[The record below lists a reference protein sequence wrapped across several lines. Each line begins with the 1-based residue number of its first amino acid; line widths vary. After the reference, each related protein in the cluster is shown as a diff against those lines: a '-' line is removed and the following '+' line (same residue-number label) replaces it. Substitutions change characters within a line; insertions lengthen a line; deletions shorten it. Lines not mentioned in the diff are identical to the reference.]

1 MAEQLAQAPGVL
13 EANVYGVPVPGQDG
27 KAGMAA
33 LTVDDAFDVAT
44 LYSRVEKDM
53 PAYAQ
58 PMFIRLQRQIET
70 TGTFKYRKVDL
81 VEDGFDP
88 ARTKDPIYFKSPQ
101 KKAYVKLTKATYGKL
116 LEGGIKL

>member
-1 MAEQLAQAPGVL
+1 M
-13 EANVYGVPVPGQDG
+13 PVPGQDG

-33 LTVDDAFDVAT
+33 LTVDDAFDVKA
-44 LYSRVEKDM
+44 LYDQVEANM

-81 VEDGFDP
+81 VEEGFDP
-88 ARTKDPIYFKSPQ
+88 GRTKDPIYFKSPL
-101 KKAYVKLTKATYGKL
+101 KKAYVKLTKATYAKL
-116 LEGGIKL
+116 LEGGFKL